1 MPKVSKGSKKANFV
15 SEDSKPQRHTKKRR
29 KKREEEEASI
39 VVGTSLN
46 RPGRTTILEY
56 EASDMLNGVFDE
68 RIACFWGGSLKHRHK
83 RSQREHFYAAAVEG
97 FENDHIE
104 EALPFD
110 ERALSPLPPIE

>member
-1 MPKVSKGSKKANFV
+1 MPKASKVSKKVNFV
-15 SEDSKPQRHTKKRR
+15 NEESPQRHTKKKS
-29 KKREEEEASI
+29 KKLTSSI

-83 RSQREHFYAAAVEG
+83 RGQREHFYAAAVEG